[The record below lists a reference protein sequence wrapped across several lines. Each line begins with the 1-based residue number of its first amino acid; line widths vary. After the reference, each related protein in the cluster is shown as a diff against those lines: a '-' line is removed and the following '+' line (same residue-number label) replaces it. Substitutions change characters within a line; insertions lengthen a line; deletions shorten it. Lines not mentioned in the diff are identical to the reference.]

1 MNNQDLKIRVKKLHE
16 EQKHTQKS
24 NEAMQRQKD
33 KVYKENMQVQQDKEQ
48 VNGERIVNT
57 KQRLHENARM
67 CKESL
72 QIKVMF
78 KQV

>member
-1 MNNQDLKIRVKKLHE
+1 MNNQDLKIRVKNLDE

-33 KVYKENMQVQQDKEQ
+33 KVYKENMQVQQAKEQ
-48 VNGERIVNT
+48 VNGECIVNT
-57 KQRLHENARM
+57 KQRVHENARM

-78 KQV
+78 KEV